1 MTRRFSFIASSLVV
15 AVIAA
20 GLLLPQAWKAQL
32 QGFALDAVSP
42 ALGLYDRARGFYD
55 EARGGFKSL
64 DEAQRDARGL
74 RAENAQLATENT
86 VFKNLEAENL
96 RLREM
101 LDFKKSSQYKLIACR
116 VVSRDPS
123 NWWNTVIINRGWA
136 DVEKMPGDLHLT
148 SDLPVITPRGVVGKT
163 GIVSR
168 NTTEVVLLIN
178 QNCKISAVVEGSRDQ
193 GIVVGMGAPSEGSP
207 RIKMQYLPRN
217 ARVAIGERVFTSGL
231 GGVFPPGLFLG
242 TVLEAPPLSASSNF
256 GLYREAAID
265 PALDL
270 TQLDELFVVLSN

>member
-1 MTRRFSFIASSLVV
+1 MIRRFSFAATALVMSIIA
-15 AVIAA
+15 I
-20 GLLLPQAWKAQL
+20 GLLLPQEWKAQM
-32 QGFALDAVSP
+32 QAIGLDAVSP
-42 ALGLYDRARGFYD
+42 AIRLYDRARVFYG

-64 DEAQRDARGL
+64 DEAQREARAL

-86 VFKNLEAENL
+86 VFKNLEAENF

-101 LDFKKSSQYKLIACR
+101 LDFKQSSQYKLIACR

-136 DVEKMPGDLHLT
+136 DVEKMPGNLQLT

-178 QNCKISAVVEGSRDQ
+178 QNCKIAGVVEGSRDQ
-193 GIVVGMGAPSEGSP
+193 GIVVGMGAPAEGHP
-207 RIKMQYLPRN
+207 RIRMQYLPRN
-217 ARVAIGERVFTSGL
+217 AHVAIGERVFTSGL

-242 TVLEAPPLSASSNF
+242 TVLEAPPISASSNF
-256 GLYREAAID
+256 GLYREATID

>member
-1 MTRRFSFIASSLVV
+1 MTRRFNFVACTAVAAVV
-15 AVIAA
+15 AVA
-20 GLLLPQAWKAQL
+20 LLLPREWKAQMQVL
-32 QGFALDAVSP
+32 ALDAVSP
-42 ALGLYDRARGFYD
+42 VIGLYDRARFFYGD
-55 EARGGFKSL
+55 ARGGFKSL
-64 DEAQRDARGL
+64 GEAQGEARAL

-101 LDFKKSSQYKLIACR
+101 LDFKKSSQYKLLACR

-123 NWWNTVIINRGWA
+123 NWWNTVIINRGWYE
-136 DVEKMPGDLHLT
+136 VEKMPGDLHLT

-168 NTTEVVLLIN
+168 DTTEVVLLIN
-178 QNCKISAVVEGSRDQ
+178 QNCKIAAVVEGSRDQ
-193 GIVVGMGAPSEGSP
+193 GIVVGLGAPSEGSP

-217 ARVAIGERVFTSGL
+217 ARVGIGERIFTSGL

-256 GLYREAAID
+256 GLYREATID